1 MNQQT
6 FIFIGRS
13 GCGKGTQARLLSDY
27 LKKLRPEQNTV
38 YISSGAELREF
49 IKGPTLTQ
57 KLAKEIYDKGG
68 LQPEFL
74 IVNLWAGALVRD
86 YTGTENIIMDG
97 MPRKYHEAGVLDSIF
112 DYYKIPRPL
121 VIHLEISNE
130 ESTKRLLARKRFDD
144 IAEEIA
150 NRLSWYDTDV
160 VPTIEYYRKN
170 KAYRL
175 IDVNGERPI
184 EEIFKEIV
192 ANINPK

>member
-1 MNQQT
+1 MDQRT

-13 GCGKGTQARLLSDY
+13 GCGKGTQARLLSEY
-27 LKKLRPEQNTV
+27 LEKQNPAHKTL
-38 YISSGAELREF
+38 YISSGSELREF
-49 IKGPTLTQ
+49 IKGETLTQ
-57 KLAKEIYDKGG
+57 RLAKEIYDKGG

-74 IVNLWAGALVRD
+74 IVNLWAGALVKG

-121 VIHLEISNE
+121 VVHLEISNE

-175 IDVNGERPI
+175 IDINGERPI
-184 EEIFKEIV
+184 EEIHKDI
-192 ANINPK
+192 ISQL

>member
-13 GCGKGTQARLLSDY
+13 GCGKGTQARLLSEY
-27 LKKLRPEQNTV
+27 LEKQNPAHKTL

-49 IKGPTLTQ
+49 IKGETLTQ
-57 KLAKEIYDKGG
+57 RLAKDIYDKGG

-74 IVNLWAGALVRD
+74 IVNLWSGALVKG

-121 VIHLEISNE
+121 VIHLEITNE

-170 KAYRL
+170 KNYRL
-175 IDVNGERPI
+175 VDINGERPI
-184 EEIFKEIV
+184 EEIHKDI
-192 ANINPK
+192 ISRL